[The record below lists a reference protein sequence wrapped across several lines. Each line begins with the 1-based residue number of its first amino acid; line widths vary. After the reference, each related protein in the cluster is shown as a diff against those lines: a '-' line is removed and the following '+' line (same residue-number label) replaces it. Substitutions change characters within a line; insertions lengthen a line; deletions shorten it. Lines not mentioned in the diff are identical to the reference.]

1 SGHSGICGSLLPG
14 EKQTII
20 IPFSLFII
28 DKHTWVF
35 TSCCF
40 WFHTQLKSSAEG
52 ILNKKYEYFTAISYR
67 SQIVAGTNFIF
78 KIHAGGENYVH
89 MSVFWALPCNG
100 GGVTVMGAQENKS
113 KTDPIVPF

>member
-1 SGHSGICGSLLPG
+1 MAKNPGHRGSPDKLYCLSSLQVFCGGFGPTEVATQGFVVL
-14 EKQTII
+14 
-20 IPFSLFII
+20 
-28 DKHTWVF
+28 
-35 TSCCF
+35 CY
-40 WFHTQLKSSAEG
+40 QLKSSAEG